1 MCIKTTKYFFI
12 SIILIILSNYVLL
25 AQTDTTTQNIK
36 KPKAEPMDL
45 PNAIIYGEAYLNVGS
60 SVKQNPTS
68 IPKLEGKELDSLN
81 SLEKQNSLLLP
92 PVGLS
97 KDIYSRY
104 KNKGFLDFSFGSFIT
119 PEIIGA
125 YEIKAGDY
133 NLFFNGGYNYSS
145 GHTDEANFSKLFL
158 DIKSDYI
165 APNKYWLFGGSKTR
179 TNLFFKSDSYN
190 NYAGFENTVN
200 NPDFIVENR
209 TRTQLGFKLDVDGNY
224 EGFDFSS
231 GAGFNLA
238 GIKGDSTDLSE
249 QGVNGYLK
257 ITNPLNDYRMGLNL
271 NLNLNNVN
279 NISTN
284 FIQANLF
291 GGYNIDVFDI
301 IFEGGIQL
309 AKGTISD
316 SRFGLLLGGRTN
328 IRLNENVTLFGG
340 VESGLENNNF
350 TSLMILNPYLSNNAM
365 FDYRY
370 NIVKINSGIWLHF
383 DKDFGIKSKVS
394 YSITEN
400 LPVFV
405 NDFQNTYNTLNNSF
419 NISYE
424 NASILNINV
433 DTYYNFTENDNLG
446 IVVDLNF
453 TKLDTVGQNIPYFSP
468 LNLMISYKRN
478 WNDSF
483 SSNVNFNHLG
493 SRTTNLTNNV
503 TVESFNALNLFL
515 EYKLQKNL
523 LFNLKLNNILNSKI
537 YIWNNYIERGLFAS
551 LGINWQF

>member
-1 MCIKTTKYFFI
+1 MCVKITKYFLYCIF
-12 SIILIILSNYVLL
+12 LIILSNYVLF
-25 AQTDTTTQNIK
+25 AQTDTTNQNIK
-36 KPKAEPMDL
+36 KQKAEPMEL

-68 IPKLEGKELDSLN
+68 IPQLEAKELDSLN

-97 KDIYSRY
+97 KDIYSRF
-104 KNKGFLDFSFGSFIT
+104 KTKGFIDFSFGSFIT
-119 PEIIGA
+119 PDIIGA
-125 YEIKAGDY
+125 YAIKAGDY
-133 NLFFNGGYNYSS
+133 NLYFNGGFNYSS

-165 APNKYWLFGGSKTR
+165 APSKYWIFGGSKTT

-190 NYAGFENTVN
+190 NYAGFENTIN
-200 NPDFIVENR
+200 NTDFAVENR
-209 TRTQLGFKLDVDGNY
+209 TRTQLGLKLDVDGNY
-224 EGFDFSS
+224 EGFDFST
-231 GAGFNLA
+231 GAGFNLT
-238 GIKGDSTDLSE
+238 GINGDSTDLSE
-249 QGVNGYLK
+249 QGINGYLR
-257 ITNPLNDYRMGLNL
+257 ITNPLNDYRIGVNL

-279 NISTN
+279 SINTN

-309 AKGTISD
+309 AKGTISE
-316 SRFGLLLGGRTN
+316 SRFGLLLGGKTN
-328 IRLNENVTLFGG
+328 VRLNENITLFGG
-340 VESGLENNNF
+340 IESGLENNNF
-350 TSLMILNPYLSNNAM
+350 TSLMVLNPYLSNNAM

-370 NIVKINSGIWLHF
+370 NLLKINTGIWLHLNQ
-383 DKDFGIKSKVS
+383 DFSLKSKVS

-405 NDFQNTYNTLNNSF
+405 NDFQNLYNTLNNSF
-419 NISYE
+419 NVSYE
-424 NASILNINV
+424 NTSILNINI
-433 DTYYNFTENDNLG
+433 DTYYNFSANDNLG

-453 TKLDTVGQNIPYFSP
+453 TKLDSVDQNIPYFAP

-478 WNDSF
+478 WNDDF
-483 SSNVNFNHLG
+483 SSNLNFNHLG
-493 SRTTNLTNNV
+493 SRTSNLTNNEKL
-503 TVESFNALNLFL
+503 ESFNALNIFF
-515 EYKLQKNL
+515 EYKIKKNL
-523 LFNLKLNNILNSKI
+523 VSNLKLNNILNNKI

-551 LGINWQF
+551 LGVNWQF